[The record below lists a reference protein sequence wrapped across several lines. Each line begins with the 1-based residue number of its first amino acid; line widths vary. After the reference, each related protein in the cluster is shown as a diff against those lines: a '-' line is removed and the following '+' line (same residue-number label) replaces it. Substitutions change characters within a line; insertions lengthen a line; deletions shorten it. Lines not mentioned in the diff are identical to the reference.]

1 MNKVTH
7 MRKKIIITIRTPANI
22 ATANM
27 TKTLVL
33 DFINIDDRFSS
44 CIFFLLQHRE
54 LAAVRHRVT
63 AAAADGLVARAH
75 QPHLAK
81 AERKSLPKELKQG
94 FENVSNKEMVQIFSA
109 MA

>member
-81 AERKSLPKELKQG
+81 AERKRTEAR
-94 FENVSNKEMVQIFSA
+94 I
-109 MA
+109 

>member
-63 AAAADGLVARAH
+63 AAAADGLVARA
-75 QPHLAK
+75 QPHLLAK
-81 AERKSLPKELKQG
+81 AAKRKRTEAR
-94 FENVSNKEMVQIFSA
+94 I
-109 MA
+109 